1 MTDALIISSDNF
13 ATFVGRMSPL
23 LDERERR
30 LFAGSLANML
40 GRGGLKRVSE
50 LTGMSRVTV
59 RKGQAESEDLPC
71 DPKLYR
77 KGAETESVRQAGAGR
92 KSITERAPGIL
103 EAIRALLDGHVVGN
117 PEDPL

>member
-50 LTGMSRVTV
+50 LTGMSRVT
-59 RKGQAESEDLPC
+59 
-71 DPKLYR
+71 
-77 KGAETESVRQAGAGR
+77 GR
-92 KSITERAPGIL
+92 KAKISL
-103 EAIRALLDGHVVGN
+103 AIPSFIEKVLKRSL
-117 PEDPL
+117 

>member
-1 MTDALIISSDNF
+1 M
-13 ATFVGRMSPL
+13 R

-59 RKGQAESEDLPC
+59 LKGQAESEDLLC
-71 DPKLYR
+71 DP
-77 KGAETESVRQAGAGR
+77 GAVPITQAR
-92 KSITERAPGIL
+92 HTV
-103 EAIRALLDGHVVGN
+103 H
-117 PEDPL
+117 

>member
-50 LTGMSRVTV
+50 LTLNLQQKKRDHLVALFFDACSRTV
-59 RKGQAESEDLPC
+59 
-71 DPKLYR
+71 
-77 KGAETESVRQAGAGR
+77 
-92 KSITERAPGIL
+92 
-103 EAIRALLDGHVVGN
+103 
-117 PEDPL
+117 